1 VILGLAASAYAA
13 DPLVFIGGTGIHAF
27 RFQTKPGKLIPLGQ
41 AVETTN
47 PTFLVQHQGYLYAV
61 NRNGSAQQMGSVS
74 AFAVDAQAGKLKL
87 LNWVSSRGGA
97 PCHLAVDRTG
107 RWLAVANCAGGSIA
121 VLPIRPDGRLAD
133 AVAYSKTGGEPQSIA
148 FAPDNR
154 SLAAAYGAI
163 GIYSF
168 DASTGAIAAKFATK
182 DSGYHHIAFHPEGRA
197 LYALTE
203 ANSSV
208 TVFQYGES
216 DLDPIQN
223 ATTLPGFTKK
233 NTATALLVNPAGTV
247 LYAANEG
254 HDSIYAYGIDPNRLT
269 LVPAGDFPSLGENPT
284 QMAVD
289 PTGDFLLVANQTTN
303 DLAVFKIQAKNGQF
317 TPAGKLTKVE
327 KPTCILFWAER

>member
-1 VILGLAASAYAA
+1 VILGLAASSYAA
-13 DPLVFIGGTGIHAF
+13 DPLVFVGGSSIQAF
-27 RFQTKPGKLIPLGQ
+27 RFQTKPGKLIPLGP
-41 AVETTN
+41 AAETTN
-47 PTFLVQHQGYLYAV
+47 PTFLVRHQDYLYAV

-74 AFAVDAQAGKLKL
+74 AFSVDAQTGKLKL

-121 VLPIRPDGRLAD
+121 VLPIQPDGKLAD
-133 AVAYSKTGGEPQSIA
+133 AVAYSKTGGEPQSVA
-148 FAPDNR
+148 FAPDNG
-154 SLAAAYGAI
+154 SLVAAYGAI

-208 TVFQYGES
+208 TMFQYGES
-216 DLDPIQN
+216 DFDALQN
-223 ATTLPGFTKK
+223 VTTLPGFTVR
-233 NTATALLVNPAGTV
+233 NTATTLFVNPAGTV

-254 HDSIYAYGIDPNRLT
+254 HDSIYAYAIDPNRFT
-269 LVPAGDFPSLGENPT
+269 LAPAGDFPSLGENPT
-284 QMAVD
+284 AMAID
-289 PTGDFLLVANQTTN
+289 PTGDFLLIANQNTN
-303 DLAVFKIQAKNGQF
+303 DLALFKIQNKNGQF

-327 KPTCILFWAER
+327 KPSCILFWAER